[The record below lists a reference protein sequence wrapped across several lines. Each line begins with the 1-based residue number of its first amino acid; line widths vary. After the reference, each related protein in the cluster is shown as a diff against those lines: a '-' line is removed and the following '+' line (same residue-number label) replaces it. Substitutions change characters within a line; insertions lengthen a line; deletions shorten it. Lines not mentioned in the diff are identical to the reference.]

1 MIYSVFTL
9 PDIYTYIYIHIFAP
23 TGGSKEDLA
32 ASETAAG
39 PLEDEP
45 TELATPKPL
54 QEPLAAD
61 PSNQQDYP
69 PSTTSQ
75 KKRPPMLI
83 VPKNWDVPIY
93 QPMVDIFAVA
103 KNGAPE
109 PPECDREGQQPEEGP
124 QPACLRPDCPPEPEG
139 PRPEGPQQNGIV
151 EKMEVDEEPEPPVT
165 LRVDQWKLKPAGRGR
180 GRGKGRGRGGRGKAC
195 AGEIMVESS
204 ADEAG
209 EGDAES
215 TAAVASVG
223 ADVEKKPRRRPKA
236 KSQPK
241 AKAKS
246 KPKAK
251 SSSSRKRSS
260 TAEGSSEIHASGD
273 NVNEESFFC

>member
-9 PDIYTYIYIHIFAP
+9 PDIYTYIYIYIFAP

-61 PSNQQDYP
+61 PSNQQDDP

-180 GRGKGRGRGGRGKAC
+180 GRGKGRGRGGRGKAF

-209 EGDAES
+209 EGDAGRCGKHRCSCKCGCGCGEEAS
-215 TAAVASVG
+215 SQAQGKVTAQGQGKV
-223 ADVEKKPRRRPKA
+223 KA
-236 KSQPK
+236 KGQVIFQQEK
-241 AKAKS
+241 IFHC
-246 KPKAK
+246 
-251 SSSSRKRSS
+251 R
-260 TAEGSSEIHASGD
+260 GI
-273 NVNEESFFC
+273 V